1 MKFFIK
7 VMLLCLTSVA
17 IAQTQVSGTVSDS
30 NGQPVPGASVV
41 LDTNTGTVTDFD
53 GKFSLSTS
61 QAPPFTLTISNVG
74 LETKTVTVSSAA
86 QSLSITLGESSTQL
100 DEIVISASRIAQR
113 LFESPVTVEKFSTTQ
128 IQATPSADYFN
139 GLANLKSVN
148 VLEAGLV
155 FSQISLR
162 GFTDIYNEGLVTLV
176 DGMNN
181 QAPVFGFGVGNLIG
195 VHDIDVQS
203 VEVLPGAA
211 SALYGAD
218 AYKGI
223 VFINSKNPFD
233 HEGLDVTYRRG
244 QTEQDAAGTNMFEDF
259 AIRMGGKLSD
269 KVAVKATFSHKWGSD
284 WLAADYRHTENRNII
299 EGYSTD
305 NPDYNAVN
313 VEGEQ
318 AFTSGVIAKAIADTA
333 GMPTLVDL
341 FALSPNYFKTVY
353 STGYKLVDLMGNDT
367 YNTKGNF
374 AIHYRPDSKTELSVQ
389 SLIGTGKAPLYTGAT
404 VYNLDD
410 VVVQQ
415 HKLELKRGGLK
426 AKFFYTHEDAGNT
439 SITGYDAVNLANNAS
454 GARLVQAGLLPATS
468 TLAQAN
474 GLQNAWGGAYIQAL
488 LGGIAAANGIP
499 TASAL
504 PWVLGEIQTHI
515 QGTALSGG
523 DPSGLTLSDRF
534 GDTTPY
540 HMNARGFANV
550 TLPQPGTAAFNQAL
564 ASSRSNSIEIGT
576 GSIVQDLS
584 KIFNYEVDYDFGEK
598 LSIGNLIVGATY
610 RNYEL
615 ATGGTLYTDYDAPIE
630 YSEYGA
636 YAQLKRNLMDE
647 KLTLTAS
654 ARYDKQS
661 VLESGNFT
669 PRLGLLYNISD
680 NQNLRIT
687 AQTGFRNPTNQDKFI
702 GLNQRSFFILGNEKG
717 SIDRFN
723 SGTVGLVNGNPGSFT
738 GNYVMNNSVNQV
750 KNADGSWSS
759 ADLNFAKAET
769 VSTVE
774 VGYRFNSPGFTF
786 DISGYFN
793 AYKDKI
799 AGVYVYTPYLDG
811 DHSTVQDA
819 MDNKEYFEFQIDSNI
834 DNDFSAYGVSFEA
847 IKTLT
852 PSLTANLVYEF
863 NDLDYTPD
871 PIVEVNMSWN
881 TPEHRIKAGLNYQLA
896 DEISLSANGR
906 YNSEYFYESSF
917 FNTDV
922 PENIVLD
929 AKLSVAMDKLNSI
942 LEIGGNNIGGDN
954 YIAIPGSGLV
964 GTTYYAAL
972 KVSL

>member
-1 MKFFIK
+1 MKFLLQ
-7 VMLLCLTSVA
+7 VMLLCFSTAVV
-17 IAQTQVSGTVSDS
+17 AQTQISGTVADN

-41 LDTNTGTVTDFD
+41 LDSNTGTVTDFD
-53 GKFSLSTS
+53 GNFTLNTS
-61 QAPPFTLTISNVG
+61 QTPPFTITVSSVG
-74 LETKTVTVSSAA
+74 LETKSVTVSSAA
-86 QSLSITLGESSTQL
+86 QALSITLGDSATQL
-100 DEIVISASRIAQR
+100 DEIVVSASRIAQR
-113 LFESPVTVEKFSTTQ
+113 LFESPVTVEKFSLRE

-195 VHDIDVQS
+195 LHDIDVQS
-203 VEVLPGAA
+203 VEILPGAA

-233 HEGLDVTYRRG
+233 HEGVDISYRRG
-244 QTEQDAAGTNMFEDF
+244 QTEQDAAGINMFEDF
-259 AIRMGGKLSD
+259 AIRMGGKIND
-269 KVAVKATFSHKWGSD
+269 KLAIKATVSHKWGTE
-284 WLAADYRHTENRNII
+284 WAAEDYRHTSNRNII
-299 EGYSTD
+299 EGYSTN

-318 AFTSGVIAKAIADTA
+318 PFTSPIIFGAIASQA
-333 GMPTLVDL
+333 PA
-341 FALSPNYFKTVY
+341 ALAPGLLQLSAIAPNYFDTVY

-374 AIHYRPDSKTELSVQ
+374 AINYRPNSKTEISVQ

-404 VYNLDD
+404 VYNLDK
-410 VVVQQ
+410 VLVQQ
-415 HKLELKRGGLK
+415 HKLELKSGGLK

-439 SITGYDAVNLANNAS
+439 SITGYDAVNLANAQP
-454 GARLVQAGLLPATS
+454 GGLQAG
-468 TLAQAN
+468 
-474 GLQNAWGGAYIQAL
+474 WGGAYINTY
-488 LGGIAAANGIP
+488 LGGIAMSQGIP
-499 TASAL
+499 LNMAL
-504 PWVLGEIQTHI
+504 LGVLGGIQTHI
-515 QGTALSGG
+515 QTAYGQVLAGARPAS
-523 DPSGLTLSDRF
+523 DLATLSINDLY
-534 GDTTPY
+534 GDTTPF
-540 HMNARGFANV
+540 HVAARAAANANM
-550 TLPQPGTAAFNQAL
+550 LMPGTEAFNQAL
-564 ASSRSNSIEIGT
+564 ASSRSNAIEIGR

-598 LSIGNLIVGATY
+598 LEFGNLIVGASY

-630 YSEYGA
+630 YNEYGA
-636 YAQLKRNLMDE
+636 YAQLKKTMMDD
-647 KLTLTAS
+647 KLTVTAS

-669 PRLGLLYNISD
+669 PRLGFLFNLSE
-680 NQNLRIT
+680 NQNIRLT

-702 GLNQRSFFILGNEKG
+702 GLNQRSFFILGNERG

-723 SGTVGLVNGNPGSFT
+723 TGLVQLANGSIGSFT

-750 KNADGSWSS
+750 DNSV
-759 ADLNFAKAET
+759 ADLNFAKPET

-774 VGYRFNSPGFTF
+774 LGYRYNSSGFTF
-786 DISGYFN
+786 DISGYYN

-799 AGVYVYTPYLDG
+799 AGVYVYTPL
-811 DHSTVQDA
+811 VDA
-819 MDNKEYFEFQIDSNI
+819 TYTTAAAAMAGGNFFEFQVDSNI
-834 DNDFSAYGVSFEA
+834 DNDFSAYGLSFEA

-852 PSLTANLVYEF
+852 PSLTANLIYEY

-871 PIVEVNMSWN
+871 PVVEVNMSWN
-881 TPEHRIKAGLNYQLA
+881 TPEHRVKAGLNYQVG
-896 DEISLSANGR
+896 DIINVSANGR
-906 YNSEYFYESSF
+906 YNSEYYYESSF

-922 PENIVLD
+922 PENVVLD
-929 AKLSVAMDKLNSI
+929 AKLSIALKNVNSI
-942 LEIGGNNIGGDN
+942 LEIGGNNIGGEN

-972 KVSL
+972 KMSL

>member
-7 VMLLCLTSVA
+7 VMLLCLSTVA

-30 NGQPVPGASVV
+30 NGQPVPGANVV
-41 LDTNTGTVTDFD
+41 LDNTTGTVTDFD

-61 QAPPFTLTISNVG
+61 QTPPFTLTISSVG
-74 LETKTVTVSSAA
+74 LETKSVSVTSAA
-86 QSLSITLGESSTQL
+86 QSLSITLSESSTQL

-113 LFESPVTVEKFSTTQ
+113 LFESPVTVEKFSVSD

-195 VHDIDVQS
+195 LHDIDVQS

-233 HEGLDVTYRRG
+233 HEGIDVSYRRG
-244 QTEQDAAGTNMFEDF
+244 QTDQDAAGINMFEDF

-299 EGYSTD
+299 EGYNPN

-318 AFTSGVIAKAIADTA
+318 ALTSPQWFAAIAGSPLT
-333 GMPTLVDL
+333 PP
-341 FALSPNYFKTVY
+341 ALAPGLLQLSALAPNYFDTTRT
-353 STGYKLVDLMGNDT
+353 TGYKLVDLMGNDT

-374 AIHYRPDSKTELSVQ
+374 AIHYRPDSNTELSVQ

-404 VYNLDD
+404 VYNMDN
-410 VVVQQ
+410 VFVQQ
-415 HKLELKRGGLK
+415 HKLELKRGGFK

-439 SITGYDAVNLANNAS
+439 SITGYDAVNLANAQP
-454 GARLVQAGLLPATS
+454 GGLL
-468 TLAQAN
+468 N
-474 GLQNAWGGAYIQAL
+474 GWGGIYLQTYLGGIALSQGIPPAQAL
-488 LGGIAAANGIP
+488 LGVM
-499 TASAL
+499 S
-504 PWVLGEIQTHI
+504 QI
-515 QGTALSGG
+515 QGHITGTYGQVLAGARPASDLAALSIN
-523 DPSGLTLSDRF
+523 DLF
-534 GDTTPY
+534 GDTTPF
-540 HMNARGFANV
+540 HMAARAAANANMLV
-550 TLPQPGTAAFNQAL
+550 PGTDAFNQAL
-564 ASSRSNSIEIGT
+564 ASSRSNAIEIGK

-584 KIFNYEVDYDFGEK
+584 KIFNYEVDYDFGDK
-598 LSIGNLIVGATY
+598 LGIGNLIVGATY

-615 ATGGTLYTDYDAPIE
+615 STGGTLYTDYDAPIE
-630 YSEYGA
+630 YAEYGA
-636 YAQLKRNLMDE
+636 YAQLKRNLMDD
-647 KLTLTAS
+647 KLTLIAS
-654 ARYDKQS
+654 ARYDKQT
-661 VLESGNFT
+661 VLENGNFT
-669 PRLGLLYNISD
+669 PRLGLLFNLSE

-717 SIDRFN
+717 SIGRFN
-723 SGTVGLVNGNPGSFT
+723 RTVQLVNGQPGTFT
-738 GNYVMNNSVNQV
+738 GNYVMENSVHQ
-750 KNADGSWSS
+750 ADNS
-759 ADLNFAKAET
+759 AANLNFAKAET

-774 VGYRFNSPGFTF
+774 VGYRYNSPGFTF
-786 DISGYFN
+786 DISGYYN

-799 AGVYVYTPYLDG
+799 AGVYVYTPLLNATY
-811 DHSTVQDA
+811 STVEAA
-819 MDNKEYFEFQIDSNI
+819 MAGGNFFEFQVDSNI
-834 DNDFSAYGVSFEA
+834 DNDFNAYGVSFEA
-847 IKTLT
+847 IKSLT
-852 PSLTANLVYEF
+852 PALTANLIYEY
-863 NDLDYTPD
+863 NSLDYTAD
-871 PIVEVNMSWN
+871 PVVEVNMSWN
-881 TPEHRIKAGLNYQLA
+881 TPEHRLKAGLNYQLA
-896 DEISLSANGR
+896 DEITVSANGR
-906 YNSEYFYESSF
+906 YNSEYYYESSF

-922 PENIVLD
+922 PENIVFD
-929 AKLSVAMDKLNSI
+929 AKLSVEMDKLNSI
-942 LEIGGNNIGGDN
+942 LELGGNNIGGDN

>member
-1 MKFFIK
+1 MKFFLQ
-7 VMLLCLTSVA
+7 VMLLCLSTAAV
-17 IAQTQVSGTVSDS
+17 AQTQVSGTVTDN

-41 LDTNTGTVTDFD
+41 LDSNTGTVTDFD
-53 GKFSLSTS
+53 GNFTLNTS
-61 QAPPFTLTISNVG
+61 QTPPFTITVSSVG
-74 LETKTVTVSSAA
+74 LETKSVTVSSAA
-86 QSLSITLGESSTQL
+86 QALSITLGASSTEL
-100 DEIVISASRIAQR
+100 DEIVVSASRIAQR
-113 LFESPVTVEKFSTTQ
+113 LFESPVTVEKFSTRD

-195 VHDIDVQS
+195 LHDIDVQS
-203 VEVLPGAA
+203 VEILPGAA

-233 HEGLDVTYRRG
+233 HEGVDISYRRG
-244 QTEQDAAGTNMFEDF
+244 QTEQDAAGINMFEDF
-259 AIRMGGKLSD
+259 AIRMGGKIND
-269 KVAVKATFSHKWGSD
+269 KLAIKATVSHKWGTE
-284 WLAADYRHTENRNII
+284 WAAEDYRHTENRNII
-299 EGYSTD
+299 EGYSTN

-318 AFTSGVIAKAIADTA
+318 AFTSARIFRLLADQAPASLASGLLQLSDIA
-333 GMPTLVDL
+333 
-341 FALSPNYFKTVY
+341 PNYFDTIY
-353 STGYKLVDLMGNDT
+353 TTGYNLVDLMGNDT

-374 AIHYRPDSKTELSVQ
+374 AINYRPNSKTEISVQ

-404 VYNLDD
+404 VYNLDK
-410 VVVQQ
+410 VLVQQ
-415 HKLELKRGGLK
+415 HKLELKSGGLK

-439 SITGYDAVNLANNAS
+439 SITGYDAVNVANAQP
-454 GARLVQAGLLPATS
+454 GGLE
-468 TLAQAN
+468 
-474 GLQNAWGGAYIQAL
+474 GGWGNAYINTY
-488 LGGIAAANGIP
+488 LGGIAMSQGIP
-499 TASAL
+499 LNMAL
-504 PWVLGEIQTHI
+504 LGVLGGIQTHI
-515 QGTALSGG
+515 QTTYGQVLAGVIPASDLAALSIN
-523 DPSGLTLSDRF
+523 DLF
-534 GDTTPY
+534 GDTTPL
-540 HMNARGFANV
+540 HVAARAAANANM
-550 TLPQPGTAAFNQAL
+550 LMPGTEAFNQAL
-564 ASSRSNSIEIGT
+564 ASSRSNSLQIGT

-598 LSIGNLIVGATY
+598 LEFGNLIVGGSY

-630 YSEYGA
+630 YNEYGA
-636 YAQLKRNLMDE
+636 YAQLKKTMMDD
-647 KLTLTAS
+647 KLTVTAS

-669 PRLGLLYNISD
+669 PRLGFLFNLSE
-680 NQNLRIT
+680 NQNIRLT

-702 GLNQRSFFILGNEKG
+702 GLNQRSFFILGNERG

-723 SGTVGLVNGNPGSFT
+723 TGLVELDNGLIGSFT
-738 GNYVMNNSVNQV
+738 GNYVMNNSVNQLDNSV
-750 KNADGSWSS
+750 
-759 ADLNFAKAET
+759 ADLNFAKPET

-774 VGYRFNSPGFTF
+774 LGYRYNSSGFTF
-786 DISGYFN
+786 DISGYYN

-799 AGVYVYTPYLDG
+799 AGVYVYTPL
-811 DHSTVQDA
+811 VDA
-819 MDNKEYFEFQIDSNI
+819 TYTTAAAAMAGGNFFEFQVDSNI
-834 DNDFSAYGVSFEA
+834 DNDFSAYGLSFEA

-852 PSLTANLVYEF
+852 PSLTANLIYEY

-871 PIVEVNMSWN
+871 PVVEVNMSWN
-881 TPEHRIKAGLNYQLA
+881 TPEHRVKAGLNYQV
-896 DEISLSANGR
+896 DDIINVSANGR
-906 YNSEYFYESSF
+906 YNSEYYYESSF

-922 PENIVLD
+922 PENVVLD
-929 AKLSVAMDKLNSI
+929 AKLSIALKNVNSI
-942 LEIGGNNIGGDN
+942 LEIGGNNIGGEN

-972 KVSL
+972 KMSL

>member
-30 NGQPVPGASVV
+30 NGQPIPGASVV

-61 QAPPFTLTISNVG
+61 QAPPFTLTVSNVG
-74 LETKTVTVSSAA
+74 LETKTVTVSSAV
-86 QSLSITLGESSTQL
+86 QSLSITLGESATQL

-181 QAPVFGFGVGNLIG
+181 QAPVFGFGVGNIIG

-203 VEVLPGAA
+203 VEILPGAA

-233 HEGLDVTYRRG
+233 HEGLDITYRRG
-244 QTEQDAAGTNMFEDF
+244 QTEQNAAGTNMFEDF

-284 WLAADYRHTENRNII
+284 WLAADYRHTENRNIV
-299 EGYSTD
+299 EGYDVNS
-305 NPDYNAVN
+305 PDYNAVN

-318 AFTSGVIAKAIADTA
+318 ALTSPQWFGAIASNPAT
-333 GMPTLVDL
+333 PP
-341 FALSPNYFKTVY
+341 ALAPGLLQLSALAPNYFDTTRT
-353 STGYKLVDLMGNDT
+353 TGYKLVDLMGNDT

-404 VYNLDD
+404 VYNLDE

-426 AKFFYTHEDAGNT
+426 AKFFFTHENAGNT
-439 SITGYDAVNLANNAS
+439 SVTQLDAVNVANAQP
-454 GARLVQAGLLPATS
+454 GGLL
-468 TLAQAN
+468 L
-474 GLQNAWGGAYIQAL
+474 GWGGTYLQTYLGGIALSQGIPPAQAL
-488 LGGIAAANGIP
+488 LGVMG
-499 TASAL
+499 
-504 PWVLGEIQTHI
+504 QI
-515 QGTALSGG
+515 QGHITGVYGQVLAGARPASDLA
-523 DPSGLTLSDRF
+523 TLSISDLY
-534 GDTTPY
+534 GDTTPF
-540 HMNARGFANV
+540 HMAARAAANANMLV
-550 TLPQPGTAAFNQAL
+550 PGTTAFNQAL
-564 ASSRSNSIEIGT
+564 AASRSNPLEIGR
-576 GSIVQDLS
+576 GSLVQDVS
-584 KIFNYEVDYDFGEK
+584 KILNYEVDYDFGDK
-598 LSIGNLIVGATY
+598 FDFGNLIVGASL

-630 YSEYGA
+630 YAEYGA
-636 YAQLKRNLMDE
+636 YAQLKSDLFDDKVSM
-647 KLTLTAS
+647 TAS
-654 ARYDKQS
+654 VRYDKQS
-661 VLESGNFT
+661 VLDDGNFT
-669 PRLGLLYNISD
+669 PRLGFLVNLSE

-702 GLNQRSFFILGNEKG
+702 GLNNGAFFILGNERG
-717 SIDRFN
+717 SVDRFN
-723 SGTVGLVNGNPGSFT
+723 RTVSMRNGNPGTFT
-738 GNYVMNNSVNQV
+738 GNYVMQNSVNQLD
-750 KNADGSWSS
+750 NSA

-774 VGYRFNSPGFTF
+774 VGYRYNSPGFTF
-786 DISGYFN
+786 DVSGYYN

-799 AGVYVYTPYLDG
+799 AGVYVYTPLI
-811 DHSTVQDA
+811 DA
-819 MDNKEYFEFQIDSNI
+819 NFTTAAAAMAGGNFFEFQVDSNI
-834 DNDFSAYGVSFEA
+834 DNDFNAYGLSFEA

-929 AKLSVAMDKLNSI
+929 AKLSVVMDKLNSI

>member
-1 MKFFIK
+1 MKFLLQ
-7 VMLLCLTSVA
+7 VMLLCFSTAVV
-17 IAQTQVSGTVSDS
+17 AQTQISGTVADN

-41 LDTNTGTVTDFD
+41 LDSNTGTVTDFD
-53 GKFSLSTS
+53 GNFTLNTS
-61 QAPPFTLTISNVG
+61 QTPPFTITVSSVG
-74 LETKTVTVSSAA
+74 LETKSVTVSSAA
-86 QSLSITLGESSTQL
+86 QALSITLGDSATQL
-100 DEIVISASRIAQR
+100 DEIVVSASRIAQR
-113 LFESPVTVEKFSTTQ
+113 LFESPVTVEKFSLRE

-195 VHDIDVQS
+195 LHDIDVQS
-203 VEVLPGAA
+203 VEILPGAA

-233 HEGLDVTYRRG
+233 HEGVDISYRRG
-244 QTEQDAAGTNMFEDF
+244 QTEQDAAGINMFEDF
-259 AIRMGGKLSD
+259 AIRMGGKIND
-269 KVAVKATFSHKWGSD
+269 KLAIKATVSHKWGTE
-284 WLAADYRHTENRNII
+284 WAAEDYRHTSNRNIV
-299 EGYSTD
+299 EGYSTN

-318 AFTSGVIAKAIADTA
+318 PFTSPIIFGAIAA
-333 GMPTLVDL
+333 QAPA
-341 FALSPNYFKTVY
+341 ALAPGLLQLSAIAPNYFDTIY

-374 AIHYRPDSKTELSVQ
+374 SINYRPNSNTEISVQ

-404 VYNLDD
+404 VYNLDK
-410 VVVQQ
+410 VLVQQ
-415 HKLELKRGGLK
+415 HKLELKSGGLK

-439 SITGYDAVNLANNAS
+439 SITGYDAVNLANAQP
-454 GARLVQAGLLPATS
+454 GGLQAG
-468 TLAQAN
+468 
-474 GLQNAWGGAYIQAL
+474 WGGAYINTY
-488 LGGIAAANGIP
+488 LGGIAMSQGIP
-499 TASAL
+499 LNMAL
-504 PWVLGEIQTHI
+504 LGVLGGIQTHI
-515 QGTALSGG
+515 QGVYGQVLAGARPASDLA
-523 DPSGLTLSDRF
+523 TLSISDLY
-534 GDTTPY
+534 GDTTPF
-540 HMNARGFANV
+540 HVAARAAANANM
-550 TLPQPGTAAFNQAL
+550 LMPGTEAFNQAL
-564 ASSRSNSIEIGT
+564 ASSRSNAIEIGR

-598 LSIGNLIVGATY
+598 LEFGNLIVGASY

-630 YSEYGA
+630 YNEYGA
-636 YAQLKRNLMDE
+636 YAQLKKSMMDD
-647 KLTLTAS
+647 KLTVTAS

-669 PRLGLLYNISD
+669 PRLGFLFNLSE
-680 NQNLRIT
+680 NQNIRLT

-702 GLNQRSFFILGNEKG
+702 GLNQRSFFILGNERG
-717 SIDRFN
+717 SIDRFDTG
-723 SGTVGLVNGNPGSFT
+723 SVRLVNGSIGSFT
-738 GNYVMNNSVNQV
+738 GNYVMNNSVNQLD
-750 KNADGSWSS
+750 NSA
-759 ADLNFAKAET
+759 ADLNFAKPET

-774 VGYRFNSPGFTF
+774 LGYRYNSSGFTF
-786 DISGYFN
+786 DISGYYN

-799 AGVYVYTPYLDG
+799 AGVYVYTPL
-811 DHSTVQDA
+811 VDA
-819 MDNKEYFEFQIDSNI
+819 TYTTPALAMAGGNFFEFQVDSNI
-834 DNDFSAYGVSFEA
+834 DNDFSAYGLSFEA

-852 PSLTANLVYEF
+852 PSLTANLVYEY

-871 PIVEVNMSWN
+871 PVVEVNMSWN
-881 TPEHRIKAGLNYQLA
+881 TPEHRVKAGLNYRL
-896 DEISLSANGR
+896 DDIINISANGR
-906 YNSEYFYESSF
+906 YNSEYYYESSF

-922 PENIVLD
+922 PENVVLD
-929 AKLSVAMDKLNSI
+929 AKLSVALKNVNSI
-942 LEIGGNNIGGDN
+942 LEIGGNNIGGEN

-972 KVSL
+972 KMSL

>member
-7 VMLLCLTSVA
+7 VMLLCLSSVA

-41 LDTNTGTVTDFD
+41 LDTTTGTVTDFD

-61 QAPPFTLTISNVG
+61 QTPPFTLTISSVG
-74 LETKTVTVSSAA
+74 LESKSVTVSSSV
-86 QSLSITLGESSTQL
+86 QSLNVTLGESSTEL
-100 DEIVISASRIAQR
+100 DEIVVSASRIAQR
-113 LFESPVTVEKFSTTQ
+113 LFESPVTVEKFSISD
-128 IQATPSADYFN
+128 IQSTPSADYFN

-233 HEGLDVTYRRG
+233 HEGLDISYRRG
-244 QTEQDAAGTNMFEDF
+244 QTEQDAAGINMFEDF

-269 KVAVKATFSHKWGSD
+269 KLAVKATFSHKWGSD

-318 AFTSGVIAKAIADTA
+318 PFTSPVIFGAIAGLA
-333 GMPTLVDL
+333 GMPELMQL
-341 FALSPNYFKTVY
+341 SALSPNYFKTVY

-404 VYNLDD
+404 VYNLDE

-439 SITGYDAVNLANNAS
+439 SITGYDAVNLAN
-454 GARLVQAGLLPATS
+454 
-468 TLAQAN
+468 AQPG
-474 GLQNAWGGAYIQAL
+474 GLQSGWGGAYIQTL

-504 PWVLGEIQTHI
+504 PWMLNEISTHI
-515 QGTALSGG
+515 QGTALTGG

-534 GDTTPY
+534 GDTTPF
-540 HMNARGFANV
+540 HVNARAAANANM
-550 TLPQPGTAAFNQAL
+550 LMPGTEAFNQAL
-564 ASSRSNSIEIGT
+564 ASSRSNAIEIGR

-615 ATGGTLYTDYDAPIE
+615 STGGTLYTDYDAPIE

-669 PRLGLLYNISD
+669 PRIGLLYNISD

-723 SGTVGLVNGNPGSFT
+723 TGTVGLVNGNTGSFT
-738 GNYVMNNSVNQV
+738 GNYVMNNSVNQ
-750 KNADGSWSS
+750 ADFSA
-759 ADLNFAKAET
+759 ADLNFAKPET

-774 VGYRFNSPGFTF
+774 VGYRYNSSGFTF
-786 DISGYFN
+786 DISGYYN

-799 AGVYVYTPYLDG
+799 AGVYVYTPILD
-811 DHSTVQDA
+811 DTYTTVAAA
-819 MDNKEYFEFQIDSNI
+819 MTGGNFFEFQVDSNI

-852 PSLTANLVYEF
+852 PSLTANLVYEY

-871 PIVEVNMSWN
+871 AIVEVNMSWN
-881 TPEHRIKAGLNYQLA
+881 TPEHRIKAGLNYQPA
-896 DEISLSANGR
+896 DDINLNVNAR
-906 YNSEYFYESSF
+906 YNSEYYYESSF

-922 PENIVLD
+922 PQNTVLD
-929 AKLSVAMDKLNSI
+929 AKLSVNMDKLNSI

>member
-1 MKFFIK
+1 MKFLLQ
-7 VMLLCLTSVA
+7 VMLLCFSTAVV
-17 IAQTQVSGTVSDS
+17 AQTQISGTVADN

-41 LDTNTGTVTDFD
+41 LDSNTGTVTDFD
-53 GKFSLSTS
+53 GNFTLNTS
-61 QAPPFTLTISNVG
+61 QTPPFTITVSSVG
-74 LETKTVTVSSAA
+74 LETKSVTVSSAA
-86 QSLSITLGESSTQL
+86 QALSITLGDSATQL
-100 DEIVISASRIAQR
+100 DEIVVSASRIAQR
-113 LFESPVTVEKFSTTQ
+113 LFESPVTVEKFSLRE

-162 GFTDIYNEGLVTLV
+162 GFTDIYNEGLVTLI

-195 VHDIDVQS
+195 LHDIDVQS
-203 VEVLPGAA
+203 VEILPGAA

-233 HEGLDVTYRRG
+233 HEGVDISYRRG
-244 QTEQDAAGTNMFEDF
+244 QTEQDAAGINMFEDF
-259 AIRMGGKLSD
+259 AIRMGGKIND
-269 KVAVKATFSHKWGSD
+269 KLAIKATVSHKWGTE
-284 WLAADYRHTENRNII
+284 WAAEDYRHTSNRNII
-299 EGYSTD
+299 EGYSTN

-318 AFTSGVIAKAIADTA
+318 PFTSPIIFGAIASQA
-333 GMPTLVDL
+333 PA
-341 FALSPNYFKTVY
+341 ALAPGLLQLSAIAPNYFDTVY

-374 AIHYRPDSKTELSVQ
+374 AINYRPNSKTEISVQ

-404 VYNLDD
+404 VYNLDK
-410 VVVQQ
+410 VLVQQ
-415 HKLELKRGGLK
+415 HKLELKSGGLK

-439 SITGYDAVNLANNAS
+439 SITGYDAVNLANAQP
-454 GARLVQAGLLPATS
+454 GGLQAG
-468 TLAQAN
+468 
-474 GLQNAWGGAYIQAL
+474 WGGAYINTY
-488 LGGIAAANGIP
+488 LGGIAMSQGIP
-499 TASAL
+499 LNMAL
-504 PWVLGEIQTHI
+504 LGVLGGIQTHI
-515 QGTALSGG
+515 QTAYGQVLAGARPAS
-523 DPSGLTLSDRF
+523 DLATLSINDLY
-534 GDTTPY
+534 GDTTPF
-540 HMNARGFANV
+540 HVAARAAANANM
-550 TLPQPGTAAFNQAL
+550 LMPGTEAFNQAL
-564 ASSRSNSIEIGT
+564 ASSRSNAIEIGR

-598 LSIGNLIVGATY
+598 LEFGNLIVGASY

-630 YSEYGA
+630 YNEYGA
-636 YAQLKRNLMDE
+636 YAQLKKTMMDD
-647 KLTLTAS
+647 KLTVTAS

-669 PRLGLLYNISD
+669 PRLGFLFNLSE
-680 NQNLRIT
+680 NQNIRLT

-702 GLNQRSFFILGNEKG
+702 GLNQRSFFILGNERG
-717 SIDRFN
+717 SIDRFD
-723 SGTVGLVNGNPGSFT
+723 TGLVQLANGSIGSFT
-738 GNYVMNNSVNQV
+738 GNYVMNNSVNQLD
-750 KNADGSWSS
+750 NSA
-759 ADLNFAKAET
+759 ADLNFAKPET

-774 VGYRFNSPGFTF
+774 LGYRYNSSGFTF
-786 DISGYFN
+786 DISGYYN

-799 AGVYVYTPYLDG
+799 AGVYVYTPLVDATYT
-811 DHSTVQDA
+811 TVAAA
-819 MDNKEYFEFQIDSNI
+819 MAGGNFFEFQVDSNI
-834 DNDFSAYGVSFEA
+834 DNDFSAYGLSFEA

-852 PSLTANLVYEF
+852 PSLTANLIYEY

-871 PIVEVNMSWN
+871 PVVEVNMSWN
-881 TPEHRIKAGLNYQLA
+881 TPEHRVKAGLNYQV
-896 DEISLSANGR
+896 DDIINVSANGR
-906 YNSEYFYESSF
+906 YNSEYYYESSF
-917 FNTDV
+917 FNTYV
-922 PENIVLD
+922 PENVVLD
-929 AKLSVAMDKLNSI
+929 AKLSIALKNVNSI
-942 LEIGGNNIGGDN
+942 LEIGGNNIGGEN

-972 KVSL
+972 KMSL

>member
-284 WLAADYRHTENRNII
+284 WLAADYRHTENRNIV
-299 EGYSTD
+299 EGYDVNS
-305 NPDYNAVN
+305 PDYNAVN

-318 AFTSGVIAKAIADTA
+318 ALTSPQWFGAIASNPAT
-333 GMPTLVDL
+333 PP
-341 FALSPNYFKTVY
+341 ALAPGLLQLSALAPNYFDTTRT
-353 STGYKLVDLMGNDT
+353 TGYKLVDLMGNDT

-404 VYNLDD
+404 VYNLDE

-426 AKFFYTHEDAGNT
+426 AKFFFTHENAGNT
-439 SITGYDAVNLANNAS
+439 SVTQLDAVNVANAQP
-454 GARLVQAGLLPATS
+454 GGLL
-468 TLAQAN
+468 L
-474 GLQNAWGGAYIQAL
+474 GWGGTYLQTYLGGIALSQGIPPAQAL
-488 LGGIAAANGIP
+488 LGVMG
-499 TASAL
+499 
-504 PWVLGEIQTHI
+504 QI
-515 QGTALSGG
+515 QGHITGVYGQVLAGARPASDLA
-523 DPSGLTLSDRF
+523 TLSISDLY
-534 GDTTPY
+534 GDTTPF
-540 HMNARGFANV
+540 HMAARAAANANMLV
-550 TLPQPGTAAFNQAL
+550 PGTTAFNQAL
-564 ASSRSNSIEIGT
+564 AASRSNPLEIGR
-576 GSIVQDLS
+576 GSLVQDVS
-584 KIFNYEVDYDFGEK
+584 KILNYEVDYDFGDK
-598 LSIGNLIVGATY
+598 FDFGNLIVGASL

-630 YSEYGA
+630 YAEYGA
-636 YAQLKRNLMDE
+636 YAQLKSDLFDDKVSM
-647 KLTLTAS
+647 TAS
-654 ARYDKQS
+654 VRYDKQS
-661 VLESGNFT
+661 VLDDGNFT
-669 PRLGLLYNISD
+669 PRLGFLVNLSE
-680 NQNLRIT
+680 NQNFRIT

-702 GLNQRSFFILGNEKG
+702 GLNNGAFFILGNERG
-717 SIDRFN
+717 SVDRFN
-723 SGTVGLVNGNPGSFT
+723 RTVSMRNGNPGTFT
-738 GNYVMNNSVNQV
+738 GNYVMQNSVNQLD
-750 KNADGSWSS
+750 NSA

-774 VGYRFNSPGFTF
+774 VGYRYNSPGFTF
-786 DISGYFN
+786 DVSGYYN

-799 AGVYVYTPYLDG
+799 AGVYVYTPLI
-811 DHSTVQDA
+811 DA
-819 MDNKEYFEFQIDSNI
+819 NFTTAAAAMAGGNFFEFQVDSNI
-834 DNDFSAYGVSFEA
+834 DNDFNAYGLSFEA

-929 AKLSVAMDKLNSI
+929 AKLSVVMDKLNSI

>member
-30 NGQPVPGASVV
+30 NGQPIPGASVV
-41 LDTNTGTVTDFD
+41 LDNNTGTVTDFD

-61 QAPPFTLTISNVG
+61 QAPPFTLTVSNVG
-74 LETKTVTVSSAA
+74 LETKTVTVSSAV
-86 QSLSITLGESSTQL
+86 QSLSITLGESATQL

-181 QAPVFGFGVGNLIG
+181 QAPVFGFGVGNIIG

-203 VEVLPGAA
+203 VEILPGAA

-233 HEGLDVTYRRG
+233 HGGLDITYRRG
-244 QTEQDAAGTNMFEDF
+244 QTEQNAAGTNMFEDF

-284 WLAADYRHTENRNII
+284 WLAADYRHTENRNIV
-299 EGYSTD
+299 EGYDVNS
-305 NPDYNAVN
+305 PDYNAVN

-318 AFTSGVIAKAIADTA
+318 ALTSPQWFGAIASNPAT
-333 GMPTLVDL
+333 PP
-341 FALSPNYFKTVY
+341 ALAPGLLQLSALAPNYFDTTRT
-353 STGYKLVDLMGNDT
+353 TGYKLVDLMGNDT

-404 VYNLDD
+404 VYNLDE

-426 AKFFYTHEDAGNT
+426 AKFFFTHENAGNT
-439 SITGYDAVNLANNAS
+439 SVTQLDAVNVANAQP
-454 GARLVQAGLLPATS
+454 GGLL
-468 TLAQAN
+468 L
-474 GLQNAWGGAYIQAL
+474 GWGGTYLQTYLGGIALSQGIPPAQAL
-488 LGGIAAANGIP
+488 LGVMG
-499 TASAL
+499 
-504 PWVLGEIQTHI
+504 QI
-515 QGTALSGG
+515 QGHITGVYGQVLAGARPASDLA
-523 DPSGLTLSDRF
+523 TLSISDLY
-534 GDTTPY
+534 GDTTPF
-540 HMNARGFANV
+540 HMAARAAANANMLV
-550 TLPQPGTAAFNQAL
+550 PGTTAFNQAL
-564 ASSRSNSIEIGT
+564 AASRSNPLEIGR
-576 GSIVQDLS
+576 GSLVQDVS
-584 KIFNYEVDYDFGEK
+584 KILNYEVDYDFGDK
-598 LSIGNLIVGATY
+598 FDFGNLIVGASL

-630 YSEYGA
+630 YAEYGA
-636 YAQLKRNLMDE
+636 YAQLKSDLFDDKVSM
-647 KLTLTAS
+647 TAS
-654 ARYDKQS
+654 VRYDKQS
-661 VLESGNFT
+661 VLDDGNFT
-669 PRLGLLYNISD
+669 PRLGFLVNLSE
-680 NQNLRIT
+680 NQNFRIT

-702 GLNQRSFFILGNEKG
+702 GLNNGAFFILGNERG
-717 SIDRFN
+717 SVDRFN
-723 SGTVGLVNGNPGSFT
+723 RTVSMRNGNPGTFT
-738 GNYVMNNSVNQV
+738 GNYVMQNSVNQLD
-750 KNADGSWSS
+750 NSA

-769 VSTVE
+769 VSTLE
-774 VGYRFNSPGFTF
+774 VGYRYNSPGFTF
-786 DISGYFN
+786 DVSGYYN

-799 AGVYVYTPYLDG
+799 AGVYVYTPLI
-811 DHSTVQDA
+811 DA
-819 MDNKEYFEFQIDSNI
+819 NFTTAAAAMAGGNFFEFQVDSNI
-834 DNDFSAYGVSFEA
+834 DNDFNAYGLSFEA

-929 AKLSVAMDKLNSI
+929 AKLSVVMDKLNSI

>member
-1 MKFFIK
+1 MKFLLQ
-7 VMLLCLTSVA
+7 VMLLCFSTAVV
-17 IAQTQVSGTVSDS
+17 AQTQISGTVADD

-41 LDTNTGTVTDFD
+41 LDSNTGTVTDFD
-53 GKFSLSTS
+53 GNFTLNTS
-61 QAPPFTLTISNVG
+61 QTPPFTITVSSVG
-74 LETKTVTVSSAA
+74 FETKSVTVSSAA
-86 QSLSITLGESSTQL
+86 QALNITLGSSSTQL
-100 DEIVISASRIAQR
+100 DEIVVSASRIAQR
-113 LFESPVTVEKFSTTQ
+113 LFESPVTVEKFSTRD

-195 VHDIDVQS
+195 LHDIDVQS
-203 VEVLPGAA
+203 VEILPGAA

-233 HEGLDVTYRRG
+233 HEGFDISYRRG
-244 QTEQDAAGTNMFEDF
+244 QTEQDAAGINMFEDF
-259 AIRMGGKLSD
+259 AIRMGGKIND
-269 KVAVKATFSHKWGSD
+269 KLAIKATVSHKWGTE
-284 WLAADYRHTENRNII
+284 WAAEDYRHTDNRNII
-299 EGYSTD
+299 EGYSIN

-318 AFTSGVIAKAIADTA
+318 ALTSPQWFGAIAANPATPA
-333 GMPTLVDL
+333 
-341 FALSPNYFKTVY
+341 ALAPGLLQLSALAPNYFDTTRT
-353 STGYKLVDLMGNDT
+353 TGYKLVDLIGNDT

-374 AIHYRPDSKTELSVQ
+374 AIHYRPNSDTEISVQ

-404 VYNLDD
+404 VYNLDE
-410 VVVQQ
+410 VLVQQ
-415 HKLELKRGGLK
+415 HKVELKSGGLK

-439 SITGYDAVNLANNAS
+439 SVSQLDAVNVANAQP
-454 GARLVQAGLLPATS
+454 GGLL
-468 TLAQAN
+468 N
-474 GLQNAWGGAYIQAL
+474 GWGGTYLQTYLGGIALSRGIPPAQAL
-488 LGGIAAANGIP
+488 LGVMG
-499 TASAL
+499 
-504 PWVLGEIQTHI
+504 QI
-515 QGTALSGG
+515 QGHITGVYGEVLAGLRPASDLASLSI
-523 DPSGLTLSDRF
+523 SDLY
-534 GDTTPY
+534 GDTTPF
-540 HMNARGFANV
+540 HMAARAAANANMLV
-550 TLPQPGTAAFNQAL
+550 PGTAAFNEAL
-564 ASSRSNSIEIGT
+564 ASSRSNPLEIGR
-576 GSIVQDLS
+576 GSLVQDVS
-584 KIFNYEVDYDFGEK
+584 KIFNYEVDYDFGDK
-598 LSIGNLIVGATY
+598 FDFGNLIVGASL

-636 YAQLKRNLMDE
+636 YAQLKSDLLDE
-647 KLTLTAS
+647 KVSMTAS
-654 ARYDKQS
+654 VRYDKQS
-661 VLESGNFT
+661 VLDDGNFT
-669 PRLGLLYNISD
+669 PRLGFLVNLSE

-702 GLNQRSFFILGNEKG
+702 GLNNGAFFILGNERG
-717 SIDRFN
+717 SVNRFN
-723 SGTVGLVNGNPGSFT
+723 RTVAMRNGNPGTFT
-738 GNYVMNNSVNQV
+738 GNYVMENSLNQLD
-750 KNADGSWSS
+750 NSA

-774 VGYRFNSPGFTF
+774 LGYRFNSPGFTF
-786 DISGYFN
+786 DVSGYYN

-799 AGVYVYTPYLDG
+799 AGVYVYTPL
-811 DHSTVQDA
+811 VDA
-819 MDNKEYFEFQIDSNI
+819 TYTTPAAAMAGGNFFEFQVDSNI
-834 DNDFSAYGVSFEA
+834 DNDFSAYGLSFEA

-852 PSLTANLVYEF
+852 PSLTANLVYEY

-881 TPEHRIKAGLNYQLA
+881 TPEHRVKAGLNYELDKA
-896 DEISLSANGR
+896 VNISANGR
-906 YNSEYFYESSF
+906 YNSEYYYESSF

-922 PENIVLD
+922 PENVVFD
-929 AKLSVAMDKLNSI
+929 AKLSIAMKSLNSI
-942 LEIGGNNIGGDN
+942 IEIGGNNIGGEN

-972 KVSL
+972 KMSL

>member
-1 MKFFIK
+1 MKFLLQ
-7 VMLLCLTSVA
+7 VMLLCFSTAVV
-17 IAQTQVSGTVSDS
+17 AQTQISGTVADN

-41 LDTNTGTVTDFD
+41 LDSNTGTVTDFD
-53 GKFSLSTS
+53 GNFTLNTS
-61 QAPPFTLTISNVG
+61 QTPPFTITVSSVG
-74 LETKTVTVSSAA
+74 LETKSVTVSSAA
-86 QSLSITLGESSTQL
+86 QALSITLGDSATQL
-100 DEIVISASRIAQR
+100 DEIVVSASRIAQR
-113 LFESPVTVEKFSTTQ
+113 LFESPVTVEKFSLRE

-195 VHDIDVQS
+195 LHDIDVQS
-203 VEVLPGAA
+203 VEILPGAA

-233 HEGLDVTYRRG
+233 HEGVDISYRRG
-244 QTEQDAAGTNMFEDF
+244 QTEQDAAGINMFEDF
-259 AIRMGGKLSD
+259 AIRMGGKIND
-269 KVAVKATFSHKWGSD
+269 KLAIKATVSHKWGTE
-284 WLAADYRHTENRNII
+284 WAAEDYRHTSNRNII
-299 EGYSTD
+299 EGYSTN

-318 AFTSGVIAKAIADTA
+318 PFTSPIIFGAIASQA
-333 GMPTLVDL
+333 PA
-341 FALSPNYFKTVY
+341 ALAPGLLQLSAIAPNYFDTVY

-374 AIHYRPDSKTELSVQ
+374 AINYRPNSKTEISVQ
-389 SLIGTGKAPLYTGAT
+389 SLIGTGKTPLYTGAT
-404 VYNLDD
+404 VYNLDK
-410 VVVQQ
+410 VLVQQ
-415 HKLELKRGGLK
+415 HKLELKSGGLK

-439 SITGYDAVNLANNAS
+439 SITGYDAVNLANAQP
-454 GARLVQAGLLPATS
+454 GGLRAG
-468 TLAQAN
+468 
-474 GLQNAWGGAYIQAL
+474 WGGAYINTY
-488 LGGIAAANGIP
+488 LGGIAMSQGIP
-499 TASAL
+499 LNMAL
-504 PWVLGEIQTHI
+504 LGVLGGIQTHI
-515 QGTALSGG
+515 QTAYGQVLAGARPAS
-523 DPSGLTLSDRF
+523 DLATLSINDLY
-534 GDTTPY
+534 GDTTPF
-540 HMNARGFANV
+540 HVAARAAANANM
-550 TLPQPGTAAFNQAL
+550 LMPGTEAFNQAL
-564 ASSRSNSIEIGT
+564 ASSRSNAIEIGR

-598 LSIGNLIVGATY
+598 LEFGNLIVGASY

-630 YSEYGA
+630 YNEYGA
-636 YAQLKRNLMDE
+636 YAQLKKTMMDD
-647 KLTLTAS
+647 KLTVTAS

-669 PRLGLLYNISD
+669 PRLGFLFNLSE
-680 NQNLRIT
+680 NQNIRLT

-702 GLNQRSFFILGNEKG
+702 GLNQRSFFILGNERG

-723 SGTVGLVNGNPGSFT
+723 TGLVQLANGSIGSFT
-738 GNYVMNNSVNQV
+738 GNYVMNNSVNQLD
-750 KNADGSWSS
+750 NSA
-759 ADLNFAKAET
+759 ADLNFAKPET

-774 VGYRFNSPGFTF
+774 LGYRYNSSGFTF
-786 DISGYFN
+786 DISGYYN

-799 AGVYVYTPYLDG
+799 AGVYVYTPL
-811 DHSTVQDA
+811 VDA
-819 MDNKEYFEFQIDSNI
+819 TYTTAAAAMAGGNFFEFQVDSNI
-834 DNDFSAYGVSFEA
+834 DNDFSAYGLSFEA

-852 PSLTANLVYEF
+852 PSLTANLIYEY

-871 PIVEVNMSWN
+871 PVVEVNMSWN
-881 TPEHRIKAGLNYQLA
+881 TPEHRVKAGLNYQV
-896 DEISLSANGR
+896 DDIINVSANGR
-906 YNSEYFYESSF
+906 YNSEYYYESSF

-922 PENIVLD
+922 PENVVLD
-929 AKLSVAMDKLNSI
+929 AKLSIALKNVNSI
-942 LEIGGNNIGGDN
+942 LEIGGNNIGGEN

-972 KVSL
+972 KMSL

>member
-1 MKFFIK
+1 MKFLLQ
-7 VMLLCLTSVA
+7 VMLLCFSTAVV
-17 IAQTQVSGTVSDS
+17 AQTQISGTVTD
-30 NGQPVPGASVV
+30 NDGQPVPGASVV
-41 LDTNTGTVTDFD
+41 LDSTTGTVTDFD
-53 GKFSLSTS
+53 GKFTLNTS
-61 QAPPFTLTISNVG
+61 QTPPFTITVSSVG
-74 LETKTVTVSSAA
+74 LETKSVTVSSAA
-86 QSLSITLGESSTQL
+86 QALSITLGTSSTEL
-100 DEIVISASRIAQR
+100 DEIVVSASRIAQR
-113 LFESPVTVEKFSTTQ
+113 LFESPVTVEKFSTRD

-195 VHDIDVQS
+195 LHDIDVQS
-203 VEVLPGAA
+203 VEILPGAA

-233 HEGLDVTYRRG
+233 HEGVDISYRRG
-244 QTEQDAAGTNMFEDF
+244 QTEQDAAGINMFEDF
-259 AIRMGGKLSD
+259 AIRMGGKIND
-269 KVAVKATFSHKWGSD
+269 KLAIKATVSHKWGTE
-284 WLAADYRHTENRNII
+284 WAAEDYRHTSNRNII
-299 EGYSTD
+299 EGYSTN

-318 AFTSGVIAKAIADTA
+318 PFTSPIIFGAIASQA
-333 GMPTLVDL
+333 PA
-341 FALSPNYFKTVY
+341 ALAPGLLQLSAIAPNYFDTVY

-374 AIHYRPDSKTELSVQ
+374 AINYRPNSKTEISVQ

-404 VYNLDD
+404 VYNLDK
-410 VVVQQ
+410 VLVQQ
-415 HKLELKRGGLK
+415 HKLELKSGGLK

-439 SITGYDAVNLANNAS
+439 SITGYDAVNLANAQP
-454 GARLVQAGLLPATS
+454 GGLQAG
-468 TLAQAN
+468 
-474 GLQNAWGGAYIQAL
+474 WGGAYINTY
-488 LGGIAAANGIP
+488 LGGIAMSQGIP
-499 TASAL
+499 LNMAL
-504 PWVLGEIQTHI
+504 LGVLGGIQTHI
-515 QGTALSGG
+515 QTAYGQVLAGARPAS
-523 DPSGLTLSDRF
+523 DLATLSINDLY
-534 GDTTPY
+534 GDTTPF
-540 HMNARGFANV
+540 HVAARAAANANM
-550 TLPQPGTAAFNQAL
+550 LMPGTEAFNQAL
-564 ASSRSNSIEIGT
+564 ASSRSNAIEIGR

-598 LSIGNLIVGATY
+598 LEFGNLIVGASY

-630 YSEYGA
+630 YNEYGA
-636 YAQLKRNLMDE
+636 YAQLKKTMMDD
-647 KLTLTAS
+647 KLTVTAS

-669 PRLGLLYNISD
+669 PRLGFLFNLSE
-680 NQNLRIT
+680 NQNIRLT

-702 GLNQRSFFILGNEKG
+702 GLNQRSFFILGNERG

-723 SGTVGLVNGNPGSFT
+723 TGLVQLANGSIGSFT
-738 GNYVMNNSVNQV
+738 GNYVMNNSVNQLD
-750 KNADGSWSS
+750 NSA
-759 ADLNFAKAET
+759 ADLNFAKPET
-769 VSTVE
+769 VSTIE
-774 VGYRFNSPGFTF
+774 LGYRYNSSGFTF
-786 DISGYFN
+786 DISGYYN

-799 AGVYVYTPYLDG
+799 AGVYVYTPL
-811 DHSTVQDA
+811 VDA
-819 MDNKEYFEFQIDSNI
+819 TYTTAAAAMAGGNFFEFQVDSNI
-834 DNDFSAYGVSFEA
+834 DNDFSAYGLSFEA

-852 PSLTANLVYEF
+852 PSLTANLIYEY

-871 PIVEVNMSWN
+871 PVVEVNMSWN
-881 TPEHRIKAGLNYQLA
+881 TPEHRVKAGLNYQV
-896 DEISLSANGR
+896 DDIINVSANGR
-906 YNSEYFYESSF
+906 YNSEYYYESSF

-922 PENIVLD
+922 PENVVLD
-929 AKLSVAMDKLNSI
+929 AKLSIALKNVNSI
-942 LEIGGNNIGGDN
+942 LEIGGNNIGGEN

-972 KVSL
+972 KMSL

>member
-1 MKFFIK
+1 MKFLLQ
-7 VMLLCLTSVA
+7 VMLLCFSTAVV
-17 IAQTQVSGTVSDS
+17 AQTQVSGTVVDN

-41 LDTNTGTVTDFD
+41 LDSNTGTVTDFD
-53 GKFSLSTS
+53 GNFTLNTS
-61 QAPPFTLTISNVG
+61 QTPPFTITVSSVG
-74 LETKTVTVSSAA
+74 LETKSLTVSSSA
-86 QSLSITLGESSTQL
+86 QALSITLGASSTEL
-100 DEIVISASRIAQR
+100 DEIVVSASRIAQR
-113 LFESPVTVEKFSTTQ
+113 LFESPVTVEKFSTRD

-195 VHDIDVQS
+195 LHDIDVQS
-203 VEVLPGAA
+203 VEILPGAA

-233 HEGLDVTYRRG
+233 HEGVDISYRRG
-244 QTEQDAAGTNMFEDF
+244 QTEQDAAGINMFEDF
-259 AIRMGGKLSD
+259 AIRMGGKIND
-269 KVAVKATFSHKWGSD
+269 KLAIKATVSHKWGTE
-284 WLAADYRHTENRNII
+284 WAAEDYRHTENRNII
-299 EGYSTD
+299 EGYSTN

-318 AFTSGVIAKAIADTA
+318 AFTSARIFRLLADQAPASLASGLLQLSDIA
-333 GMPTLVDL
+333 
-341 FALSPNYFKTVY
+341 PNYFDTIY
-353 STGYKLVDLMGNDT
+353 TTGYNLVDLMGNDT

-374 AIHYRPDSKTELSVQ
+374 AINYRPNSKTEISVQ

-404 VYNLDD
+404 VYNLDK
-410 VVVQQ
+410 VLVQQ
-415 HKLELKRGGLK
+415 HKLELKSGGLK

-439 SITGYDAVNLANNAS
+439 SITGYDAVNVANAQP
-454 GARLVQAGLLPATS
+454 GGLE
-468 TLAQAN
+468 
-474 GLQNAWGGAYIQAL
+474 GGWGNAYINTY
-488 LGGIAAANGIP
+488 LGGIAMSQGIP
-499 TASAL
+499 LNMAL
-504 PWVLGEIQTHI
+504 LGVLGGIQTHI
-515 QGTALSGG
+515 QTTYGQVLAGVIPASDLAALSIN
-523 DPSGLTLSDRF
+523 DLF
-534 GDTTPY
+534 GDTTPL
-540 HMNARGFANV
+540 HVAARAAANANM
-550 TLPQPGTAAFNQAL
+550 LMPGTEAFNQAL
-564 ASSRSNSIEIGT
+564 ASSRSNSLQIGT

-598 LSIGNLIVGATY
+598 LEFGNLIVGGSY

-630 YSEYGA
+630 YNEYGA
-636 YAQLKRNLMDE
+636 YAQLKKTMMDD
-647 KLTLTAS
+647 KLTVTAS

-669 PRLGLLYNISD
+669 PRLGFLFNLSE
-680 NQNLRIT
+680 NQNIRLT

-702 GLNQRSFFILGNEKG
+702 GLNQRSFFILGNERG

-723 SGTVGLVNGNPGSFT
+723 TGLVELDNGLIGSFT
-738 GNYVMNNSVNQV
+738 GNYVMNNSVNQLDNSV
-750 KNADGSWSS
+750 
-759 ADLNFAKAET
+759 ADLNFAKPET

-774 VGYRFNSPGFTF
+774 LGYRYNSSGFTF
-786 DISGYFN
+786 DISGYYN

-799 AGVYVYTPYLDG
+799 AGVYVYTPL
-811 DHSTVQDA
+811 VDA
-819 MDNKEYFEFQIDSNI
+819 TYTTAAAAMAGGNFFEFQVDSNI
-834 DNDFSAYGVSFEA
+834 DNDFSAYGLSFEA

-852 PSLTANLVYEF
+852 PSLTANLIYEY

-871 PIVEVNMSWN
+871 PVVEVNMSWN
-881 TPEHRIKAGLNYQLA
+881 TPEHRLKAGLNYRL
-896 DEISLSANGR
+896 DDVINISANGR
-906 YNSEYFYESSF
+906 YNSEYYYESSF

-922 PENIVLD
+922 PENVVLD
-929 AKLSVAMDKLNSI
+929 AKLSIAMDNFNSI

-972 KVSL
+972 KMSL

>member
-1 MKFFIK
+1 MKFLLQ
-7 VMLLCLTSVA
+7 VMLLCFSTAVV
-17 IAQTQVSGTVSDS
+17 AQTQVSGTVVDN

-41 LDTNTGTVTDFD
+41 LDSNTGTVTDFD
-53 GKFSLSTS
+53 GNFTLNTS
-61 QAPPFTLTISNVG
+61 QTPPFTITVSSVG
-74 LETKTVTVSSAA
+74 LETKSLTVSSSA
-86 QSLSITLGESSTQL
+86 QALSITLGASSTEL
-100 DEIVISASRIAQR
+100 DEIVVSASRIAQR
-113 LFESPVTVEKFSTTQ
+113 LFESPVTVEKFSTRD

-195 VHDIDVQS
+195 LHDIDVQS
-203 VEVLPGAA
+203 VEILPGAA

-233 HEGLDVTYRRG
+233 HEGVDISYRRG
-244 QTEQDAAGTNMFEDF
+244 QTEQDAAGINMFEDF
-259 AIRMGGKLSD
+259 AIRMGGKIND
-269 KVAVKATFSHKWGSD
+269 KLAIKATVSHKWGTE
-284 WLAADYRHTENRNII
+284 WAAEDYRHTENRNII
-299 EGYSTD
+299 EGYSTN

-318 AFTSGVIAKAIADTA
+318 AFTSARIFRLLADQAPASLASGLLQLSDIA
-333 GMPTLVDL
+333 
-341 FALSPNYFKTVY
+341 PNYFDTIY
-353 STGYKLVDLMGNDT
+353 TTGYNLVDLMGNDT

-374 AIHYRPDSKTELSVQ
+374 AINYRPNSKTEISVQ

-404 VYNLDD
+404 VYNLDK
-410 VVVQQ
+410 VLVQQ
-415 HKLELKRGGLK
+415 HKLELKSGGLK

-439 SITGYDAVNLANNAS
+439 SITGYDAVNVANAQP
-454 GARLVQAGLLPATS
+454 GGLE
-468 TLAQAN
+468 
-474 GLQNAWGGAYIQAL
+474 GGWGNAYINTY
-488 LGGIAAANGIP
+488 LGGIAMSQGIP
-499 TASAL
+499 LNMAL
-504 PWVLGEIQTHI
+504 LGVLGGIQTHI
-515 QGTALSGG
+515 QTTYGQVLAGVIPASDLAALSIN
-523 DPSGLTLSDRF
+523 DLF
-534 GDTTPY
+534 GDTTPL
-540 HMNARGFANV
+540 HVAARAAANANM
-550 TLPQPGTAAFNQAL
+550 LMPGTEAFNQAL
-564 ASSRSNSIEIGT
+564 ASSRSNSLQIGT

-598 LSIGNLIVGATY
+598 LEFGNLIVGGSY

-630 YSEYGA
+630 YNEYGA
-636 YAQLKRNLMDE
+636 YAQLKKTMMDD
-647 KLTLTAS
+647 KLTVTAS

-669 PRLGLLYNISD
+669 PRLGFLFNLSE
-680 NQNLRIT
+680 NQNIRLT

-702 GLNQRSFFILGNEKG
+702 GLNQRSFFILGNERG

-723 SGTVGLVNGNPGSFT
+723 TGLVELDNGSIGSFT
-738 GNYVMNNSVNQV
+738 GNYVMNNSVNQLDNSV
-750 KNADGSWSS
+750 
-759 ADLNFAKAET
+759 ADLNFAKPET

-774 VGYRFNSPGFTF
+774 LGYRYNSSGFTF
-786 DISGYFN
+786 DISGYYN

-799 AGVYVYTPYLDG
+799 AGVYVYTPL
-811 DHSTVQDA
+811 VDA
-819 MDNKEYFEFQIDSNI
+819 TYTTAAAAMAGGNFFEFQVDSNI
-834 DNDFSAYGVSFEA
+834 DNDFSAYGLSFEA

-852 PSLTANLVYEF
+852 PSLTANLIYEY

-871 PIVEVNMSWN
+871 PVVEVNMSWN
-881 TPEHRIKAGLNYQLA
+881 TPEHRLKAGLNYRL
-896 DEISLSANGR
+896 DDVINISANGR
-906 YNSEYFYESSF
+906 YNSEYYYESSF

-922 PENIVLD
+922 PENVVLD
-929 AKLSVAMDKLNSI
+929 AKLSIAMDNFNSI

-972 KVSL
+972 KMSL

>member
-1 MKFFIK
+1 MKFFLQ
-7 VMLLCLTSVA
+7 VMLLCLSTAAV
-17 IAQTQVSGTVSDS
+17 AQTQVSGTVTDN

-41 LDTNTGTVTDFD
+41 LDSNTGTVTDFD
-53 GKFSLSTS
+53 GNFTLNTS
-61 QAPPFTLTISNVG
+61 QTPPFTITVSSVG
-74 LETKTVTVSSAA
+74 LETKSVTVSSAA
-86 QSLSITLGESSTQL
+86 QALSITLGASSTEL
-100 DEIVISASRIAQR
+100 DEIVVSASRIAQR
-113 LFESPVTVEKFSTTQ
+113 LFESPVTVEKFSTRD

-195 VHDIDVQS
+195 LHDIDVQS
-203 VEVLPGAA
+203 VEILPGAA

-233 HEGLDVTYRRG
+233 HEGVDISYRRG
-244 QTEQDAAGTNMFEDF
+244 QTEQDAAGINMFEDF
-259 AIRMGGKLSD
+259 AIRMGGKIND
-269 KVAVKATFSHKWGSD
+269 KLAIKATVSHKWGTE
-284 WLAADYRHTENRNII
+284 WAAEDYRHTENRNII
-299 EGYSTD
+299 EGYSTN

-318 AFTSGVIAKAIADTA
+318 AFTSARIFRLLADQAPASLASGLLQLSDIA
-333 GMPTLVDL
+333 
-341 FALSPNYFKTVY
+341 PNYFDTIY
-353 STGYKLVDLMGNDT
+353 TTGYNLVDLMGNDT

-374 AIHYRPDSKTELSVQ
+374 AINYRPNSKTEISVQ

-404 VYNLDD
+404 VYNLDK
-410 VVVQQ
+410 VLVQQ
-415 HKLELKRGGLK
+415 HKLELKSGGLK

-439 SITGYDAVNLANNAS
+439 SITGYDAVNVANAQP
-454 GARLVQAGLLPATS
+454 GGLE
-468 TLAQAN
+468 
-474 GLQNAWGGAYIQAL
+474 GGWGNAYINTY
-488 LGGIAAANGIP
+488 LGGIAMSQGIP
-499 TASAL
+499 LNMAL
-504 PWVLGEIQTHI
+504 LGVLGGIQTHI
-515 QGTALSGG
+515 QTTYGQVLAGVIPASDLAALSIN
-523 DPSGLTLSDRF
+523 DLF
-534 GDTTPY
+534 GDTTPL
-540 HMNARGFANV
+540 HVAARAAANANM
-550 TLPQPGTAAFNQAL
+550 LMPGTEAFNQAL
-564 ASSRSNSIEIGT
+564 ASSRSNSLQIGT

-598 LSIGNLIVGATY
+598 LEFGNLIVGGSY

-630 YSEYGA
+630 YNEYGA
-636 YAQLKRNLMDE
+636 YAQLKKTIMDD
-647 KLTLTAS
+647 KLTVTAS

-669 PRLGLLYNISD
+669 PRLGFLFNLSE
-680 NQNLRIT
+680 NQNIRLT

-702 GLNQRSFFILGNEKG
+702 GLNQRSFFILGNERG

-723 SGTVGLVNGNPGSFT
+723 TGLVELDNGLIGSFT
-738 GNYVMNNSVNQV
+738 GNYVMNNSVNQLDNSV
-750 KNADGSWSS
+750 
-759 ADLNFAKAET
+759 ADLNFAKPET

-774 VGYRFNSPGFTF
+774 LGYRYNSSGFTF
-786 DISGYFN
+786 DISGYYN

-799 AGVYVYTPYLDG
+799 AGVYVYTPL
-811 DHSTVQDA
+811 VDA
-819 MDNKEYFEFQIDSNI
+819 TYTTAAAAMAGGNFFEFQVDSNI
-834 DNDFSAYGVSFEA
+834 DNDFSAYGLSFEA

-852 PSLTANLVYEF
+852 PSLTANLIYEY

-871 PIVEVNMSWN
+871 PVVEVNMSWN
-881 TPEHRIKAGLNYQLA
+881 TPEHRVKAGLNYQV
-896 DEISLSANGR
+896 DDIINVSANGR
-906 YNSEYFYESSF
+906 YNSEYYYESSF

-922 PENIVLD
+922 PENVVLD
-929 AKLSVAMDKLNSI
+929 AKLSIALKNVNSI
-942 LEIGGNNIGGDN
+942 LEIGGNNIGGEN

-972 KVSL
+972 KMSL

>member
-1 MKFFIK
+1 MKFLLQ
-7 VMLLCLTSVA
+7 VMLLCFSTAVV
-17 IAQTQVSGTVSDS
+17 AQTQISGTVADN

-41 LDTNTGTVTDFD
+41 LDSNTGTVTDFD
-53 GKFSLSTS
+53 GNFTLNTS
-61 QAPPFTLTISNVG
+61 QTPPFTITVSSVG
-74 LETKTVTVSSAA
+74 LETKSVTVSSAA
-86 QSLSITLGESSTQL
+86 QALSITLGDSATQL
-100 DEIVISASRIAQR
+100 DEIVVSASRIAQR
-113 LFESPVTVEKFSTTQ
+113 LFESPVTVEKFSLRE

-195 VHDIDVQS
+195 LHDIDVQS
-203 VEVLPGAA
+203 VEILPGAA

-233 HEGLDVTYRRG
+233 HEGVDISYRRG
-244 QTEQDAAGTNMFEDF
+244 QTEQDAAGINMFEDF
-259 AIRMGGKLSD
+259 AIRMGGKIND
-269 KVAVKATFSHKWGSD
+269 KLAIKATVSHKWGTE
-284 WLAADYRHTENRNII
+284 WAAEDYRHTSNRNII
-299 EGYSTD
+299 EGYSTN

-318 AFTSGVIAKAIADTA
+318 PFTSPIIFGAIASQA
-333 GMPTLVDL
+333 PA
-341 FALSPNYFKTVY
+341 ALAPGLLQLSAIAPNYFDTVY

-374 AIHYRPDSKTELSVQ
+374 AINYRPNSKTEISVQ

-404 VYNLDD
+404 VYNLDK
-410 VVVQQ
+410 VLVQQ
-415 HKLELKRGGLK
+415 HKLELKSGGLK

-439 SITGYDAVNLANNAS
+439 SITGYDAVNLANAQP
-454 GARLVQAGLLPATS
+454 GGLQAG
-468 TLAQAN
+468 
-474 GLQNAWGGAYIQAL
+474 WGGAYINTY
-488 LGGIAAANGIP
+488 LGGIAMSQGIP
-499 TASAL
+499 LNMAL
-504 PWVLGEIQTHI
+504 LGVLGGIQTHI
-515 QGTALSGG
+515 QTAYGQVLAGARPAS
-523 DPSGLTLSDRF
+523 DLATLSINDLY
-534 GDTTPY
+534 GDTTPF
-540 HMNARGFANV
+540 HVAARAAANANM
-550 TLPQPGTAAFNQAL
+550 LMPGTEAFNQAL
-564 ASSRSNSIEIGT
+564 ASSRSNAIEIGR

-598 LSIGNLIVGATY
+598 LEFGNLIVGASY

-630 YSEYGA
+630 YNEYGA
-636 YAQLKRNLMDE
+636 YAQLKKTMMDD
-647 KLTLTAS
+647 KLTVTAS

-669 PRLGLLYNISD
+669 PRLGFLFNLSE
-680 NQNLRIT
+680 NQNIRLT

-702 GLNQRSFFILGNEKG
+702 GLNQRSFFILGNERG

-723 SGTVGLVNGNPGSFT
+723 TGLVQLANGSIGSFT
-738 GNYVMNNSVNQV
+738 GNYVMNNSVNQLD
-750 KNADGSWSS
+750 NSA
-759 ADLNFAKAET
+759 ADLNFAKPET
-769 VSTVE
+769 VSTIE
-774 VGYRFNSPGFTF
+774 LGYRYNSSGFTF
-786 DISGYFN
+786 DISGYYN

-799 AGVYVYTPYLDG
+799 AGVYVYTPL
-811 DHSTVQDA
+811 VDA
-819 MDNKEYFEFQIDSNI
+819 TYTTAAAAMAGGNFFEFQVDSNI
-834 DNDFSAYGVSFEA
+834 DNDFSAYGLSFEA

-852 PSLTANLVYEF
+852 PSLTANLIYEY

-871 PIVEVNMSWN
+871 PVVEVNMSWN
-881 TPEHRIKAGLNYQLA
+881 TPEHRVKAGLNYQV
-896 DEISLSANGR
+896 DDIINVSANGR
-906 YNSEYFYESSF
+906 YNSEYYYESSF

-922 PENIVLD
+922 PENVVLD
-929 AKLSVAMDKLNSI
+929 AKLSIALKNVNSI
-942 LEIGGNNIGGDN
+942 LEIGGNNIGGEN

-972 KVSL
+972 KMSL

>member
-1 MKFFIK
+1 MKFLLQ
-7 VMLLCLTSVA
+7 VMLLCFSTAVV
-17 IAQTQVSGTVSDS
+17 AQTQISGTVADN

-41 LDTNTGTVTDFD
+41 LDSNTGTVTDFD
-53 GKFSLSTS
+53 GNFTLNTS
-61 QAPPFTLTISNVG
+61 QTPPFTITVSSVG
-74 LETKTVTVSSAA
+74 LETKSVTVSSAA
-86 QSLSITLGESSTQL
+86 QALSITLGDSTTQL
-100 DEIVISASRIAQR
+100 DEIVVSASRIAQR
-113 LFESPVTVEKFSTTQ
+113 LFESPVTVEKFSLRE

-195 VHDIDVQS
+195 LHDIDVQS
-203 VEVLPGAA
+203 VEILPGAA

-233 HEGLDVTYRRG
+233 HEGVDISYRRG
-244 QTEQDAAGTNMFEDF
+244 QTEQDAAGINMFEDF
-259 AIRMGGKLSD
+259 AIRMGGKIND
-269 KVAVKATFSHKWGSD
+269 KLAIKATVSHKWGTE
-284 WLAADYRHTENRNII
+284 WAAEDYRHTSNRNII
-299 EGYSTD
+299 EGYSTN

-318 AFTSGVIAKAIADTA
+318 PFTSPIIFGAIASQA
-333 GMPTLVDL
+333 PA
-341 FALSPNYFKTVY
+341 ALAPGLLQLSAIAPNYFDTVY

-374 AIHYRPDSKTELSVQ
+374 AINYRPNSKTEISVQ

-404 VYNLDD
+404 VYNLDK
-410 VVVQQ
+410 VLVQQ
-415 HKLELKRGGLK
+415 HKLELKSGGLK

-439 SITGYDAVNLANNAS
+439 SITGYDAVNLANAQP
-454 GARLVQAGLLPATS
+454 GGLQAG
-468 TLAQAN
+468 
-474 GLQNAWGGAYIQAL
+474 WGGAYINTY
-488 LGGIAAANGIP
+488 LGGIAMSQGIP
-499 TASAL
+499 LNMAL
-504 PWVLGEIQTHI
+504 LGVLGGIQTHI
-515 QGTALSGG
+515 QTAYGQVLAGARPAS
-523 DPSGLTLSDRF
+523 DLATLSINDLY
-534 GDTTPY
+534 GDTTPF
-540 HMNARGFANV
+540 HVAARAAANANM
-550 TLPQPGTAAFNQAL
+550 LMPGTEAFNQAL
-564 ASSRSNSIEIGT
+564 ASSRSNAIEIGR

-598 LSIGNLIVGATY
+598 LEFGNLIVGASY

-630 YSEYGA
+630 YNEYGA
-636 YAQLKRNLMDE
+636 YAQLKKTMMDD
-647 KLTLTAS
+647 KLTVTAS

-669 PRLGLLYNISD
+669 PRLGFLFNLSE
-680 NQNLRIT
+680 NQNIRLT

-702 GLNQRSFFILGNEKG
+702 GLNQRSFFILGNERG
-717 SIDRFN
+717 SIDRFD
-723 SGTVGLVNGNPGSFT
+723 TGLVQLANGSIGSFT
-738 GNYVMNNSVNQV
+738 GNYVMNNSVNQLD
-750 KNADGSWSS
+750 NSA
-759 ADLNFAKAET
+759 ADLNFAKPET

-774 VGYRFNSPGFTF
+774 LGYRYNSSGFTF
-786 DISGYFN
+786 DISGYYN

-799 AGVYVYTPYLDG
+799 AGVYVYTPL
-811 DHSTVQDA
+811 VDA
-819 MDNKEYFEFQIDSNI
+819 TYTTAAAAMAGGNFFEFQVDSNI
-834 DNDFSAYGVSFEA
+834 DNDFSAYGLSFEA

-852 PSLTANLVYEF
+852 PSLTANLIYEY

-871 PIVEVNMSWN
+871 PVVEVNMSWN
-881 TPEHRIKAGLNYQLA
+881 TPEHRVKAGLNYQV
-896 DEISLSANGR
+896 DDIINVSANGR
-906 YNSEYFYESSF
+906 YNSEYYYESSF

-922 PENIVLD
+922 PENVVLD
-929 AKLSVAMDKLNSI
+929 AKLSIALKNVNSI
-942 LEIGGNNIGGDN
+942 LEIGGNNIGGEN

-972 KVSL
+972 KMSL

>member
-1 MKFFIK
+1 MKFLLQ
-7 VMLLCLTSVA
+7 VMLLCFSTAVV
-17 IAQTQVSGTVSDS
+17 AQTQISGTVTD
-30 NGQPVPGASVV
+30 NDGQPVPGASVV
-41 LDTNTGTVTDFD
+41 LDSTTGTVTDFD
-53 GKFSLSTS
+53 GKFTLNTS
-61 QAPPFTLTISNVG
+61 QTPPFSITISSVG
-74 LETKTVTVSSAA
+74 LETKSVTVSSAA
-86 QSLSITLGESSTQL
+86 QAMSITLGASSTEL
-100 DEIVISASRIAQR
+100 DEIVVSASRIAQR
-113 LFESPVTVEKFSTTQ
+113 LFESPVTVEKFSTRD

-195 VHDIDVQS
+195 LHDIDVQS
-203 VEVLPGAA
+203 VEILPGAA

-233 HEGLDVTYRRG
+233 HEGLDISYRRG
-244 QTEQDAAGTNMFEDF
+244 QTEQDAAGINMFEDF
-259 AIRMGGKLSD
+259 AIRMGGKIND
-269 KVAVKATFSHKWGSD
+269 KLAIKATVSHKWGTE
-284 WLAADYRHTENRNII
+284 WAAEDYRHTENRNII
-299 EGYSTD
+299 EGYSTN

-318 AFTSGVIAKAIADTA
+318 PFTSPIIFGAIASLA
-333 GMPTLVDL
+333 QMPSLMNL
-341 FALSPNYFKTVY
+341 SALSPNYFKTVY

-374 AIHYRPDSKTELSVQ
+374 AINYRPSSNTEISVQ

-404 VYNLDD
+404 VYNLDK
-410 VVVQQ
+410 VLVQQ
-415 HKLELKRGGLK
+415 HKIELKSGGFK

-439 SITGYDAVNLANNAS
+439 SITGYDAVNLANAAFDPSTGAS
-454 GARLVQAGLLPATS
+454 G
-468 TLAQAN
+468 
-474 GLQNAWGGAYIQAL
+474 LQDAWGGAYIRTL
-488 LGGIAAANGIP
+488 LGGIAAANNIP
-499 TASAL
+499 VASAL
-504 PWVLGEIQTHI
+504 PWVLNEIGTHI
-515 QGTALSGG
+515 QTTAAVNPAALST
-523 DPSGLTLSDRF
+523 LTLSDLF
-534 GDTTPY
+534 GDTTPF
-540 HMNARGFANV
+540 HVFARGAANQ
-550 TLPQPGTAAFNQAL
+550 TLLQPGTEAFNQAL
-564 ASSRSNSIEIGT
+564 ASSRSNAIEIGR

-584 KIFNYEVDYDFGEK
+584 KIFNYEVDYDFGDK
-598 LSIGNLIVGATY
+598 LQFGNLIVGASY

-630 YSEYGA
+630 YNEYGA
-636 YAQLKRNLMDE
+636 YAQLKKSMMDD
-647 KLTLTAS
+647 KLTVTAS

-669 PRLGLLYNISD
+669 PRLGFLFNLSE
-680 NQNLRIT
+680 NQNIRLT

-702 GLNQRSFFILGNEKG
+702 GLNQRSFFILGNERG

-723 SGTVGLVNGNPGSFT
+723 TGLVQLANGSTGSFT
-738 GNYVMNNSVNQV
+738 GNYVMNNSVNQLD
-750 KNADGSWSS
+750 NSTAN
-759 ADLNFAKAET
+759 LNFAKPET

-774 VGYRFNSPGFTF
+774 LGYRYNSSGFTF
-786 DISGYFN
+786 DISGYYN

-799 AGVYVYTPYLDG
+799 AGVYVFTPF
-811 DHSTVQDA
+811 VDA
-819 MDNKEYFEFQIDSNI
+819 TFTTPALAMAGGNFFEFQVDSNI
-834 DNDFSAYGVSFEA
+834 DNDFSAYGLSFEA

-852 PSLTANLVYEF
+852 PSLTANLVYEY

-881 TPEHRIKAGLNYQLA
+881 TPEHRVKAGLNYRL
-896 DEISLSANGR
+896 DDIINISANGR
-906 YNSEYFYESSF
+906 YNSEYYYESSF

-922 PENIVLD
+922 PENVVLD
-929 AKLSVAMDKLNSI
+929 AKLSIALKNVNSI
-942 LEIGGNNIGGDN
+942 LEIGGNNIGGEN

-972 KVSL
+972 KMSL

>member
-1 MKFFIK
+1 MKFLLQ
-7 VMLLCLTSVA
+7 VMLLCFSTAVV
-17 IAQTQVSGTVSDS
+17 AQTQISGTVTD
-30 NGQPVPGASVV
+30 NDGQPVPGASVV
-41 LDTNTGTVTDFD
+41 LDSTTGTVTDFD
-53 GKFSLSTS
+53 GNFTLNTS
-61 QAPPFTLTISNVG
+61 QTPPFTITVSSVG
-74 LETKTVTVSSAA
+74 LETNSVTVSSAA
-86 QSLSITLGESSTQL
+86 LALSITLGASSTEL
-100 DEIVISASRIAQR
+100 DEIVVSASRIAQR
-113 LFESPVTVEKFSTTQ
+113 LFESPVTVEKFSTRD

-195 VHDIDVQS
+195 IHDIDVQS
-203 VEVLPGAA
+203 VEILPGAA

-233 HEGLDVTYRRG
+233 HEGIDITYRRG
-244 QTEQDAAGTNMFEDF
+244 QTEQDAAGINMFEDF
-259 AIRMGGKLSD
+259 AIRMGGKIND
-269 KVAVKATFSHKWGSD
+269 KLAIKATVSHKWGTE
-284 WLAADYRHTENRNII
+284 WAAEDYRHTSNRNII
-299 EGYSTD
+299 EGYSPN

-318 AFTSGVIAKAIADTA
+318 PFTSPIIFGAIAGLA
-333 GMPTLVDL
+333 QMPSLMNL
-341 FALSPNYFKTVY
+341 SALSPNYFKTVY

-374 AIHYRPDSKTELSVQ
+374 AINYRPNSNTEISVQ

-404 VYNLDD
+404 VYNLDE
-410 VVVQQ
+410 VLVQQ
-415 HKLELKRGGLK
+415 HKLELKSGGLK

-439 SITGYDAVNLANNAS
+439 SITGYDAVNLANAAYDPSTGAS
-454 GARLVQAGLLPATS
+454 G
-468 TLAQAN
+468 
-474 GLQNAWGGAYIQAL
+474 LQDAWGGAYIRTL

-499 TASAL
+499 ASSAL
-504 PWVLGEIQTHI
+504 PWVLNEIGTHI
-515 QGTALSGG
+515 QTTAVVNPAALST
-523 DPSGLTLSDRF
+523 LTLSDLF
-534 GDTTPY
+534 GDTTPF
-540 HMNARGFANV
+540 HVFARGAANQ
-550 TLPQPGTAAFNQAL
+550 TLLQPGTEAFNQAL
-564 ASSRSNSIEIGT
+564 ASSRSNAIEIGR

-584 KIFNYEVDYDFGEK
+584 KIFNYEVDYDFGDK
-598 LSIGNLIVGATY
+598 LEFGNLIVGATY

-630 YSEYGA
+630 YNEYGA
-636 YAQLKRNLMDE
+636 YAQLKKSMMDD
-647 KLTLTAS
+647 KLTVTAS

-669 PRLGLLYNISD
+669 PRLGFLFNLSE
-680 NQNLRIT
+680 NQNIRLT

-702 GLNQRSFFILGNEKG
+702 GLNQRSFFILGNERG

-723 SGTVGLVNGNPGSFT
+723 TGLVQLANGSIGSFT
-738 GNYVMNNSVNQV
+738 GNYVMNNSVNQLDNSV
-750 KNADGSWSS
+750 AN
-759 ADLNFAKAET
+759 LNFAKPET

-774 VGYRFNSPGFTF
+774 LGYRYNSPGFTF
-786 DISGYFN
+786 DISGYYN

-799 AGVYVYTPYLDG
+799 AGVYVYTPM
-811 DHSTVQDA
+811 VDA
-819 MDNKEYFEFQIDSNI
+819 TYTSAAAAMAGGNFFEFQVDSNI
-834 DNDFSAYGVSFEA
+834 DNDFSAYGLSFEA

-852 PSLTANLVYEF
+852 PSLTANLVYEY

-881 TPEHRIKAGLNYQLA
+881 TPEHRVKAGLNYRL
-896 DEISLSANGR
+896 DDIINISANGR
-906 YNSEYFYESSF
+906 YNSEYYYESSF

-922 PENIVLD
+922 PENVVLD
-929 AKLSVAMDKLNSI
+929 AKLSIALKNVNSI
-942 LEIGGNNIGGDN
+942 LEIGGNNIGGEN

-972 KVSL
+972 KMSL

>member
-1 MKFFIK
+1 MKFLLQ
-7 VMLLCLTSVA
+7 VMLLCFSTAVV
-17 IAQTQVSGTVSDS
+17 AQTQISGTVADN

-41 LDTNTGTVTDFD
+41 LDSNTGTVTDFD
-53 GKFSLSTS
+53 GNFTLNTS
-61 QAPPFTLTISNVG
+61 QTPPFTITVSSVG
-74 LETKTVTVSSAA
+74 LETKSVTVSSAA
-86 QSLSITLGESSTQL
+86 QALSITLGDSATQL
-100 DEIVISASRIAQR
+100 DEIVVSASRIAQR
-113 LFESPVTVEKFSTTQ
+113 LFESPVTVEKFSLRE

-195 VHDIDVQS
+195 LHDIDVQS
-203 VEVLPGAA
+203 VEILPGAA

-233 HEGLDVTYRRG
+233 HEGVDISYRRG
-244 QTEQDAAGTNMFEDF
+244 QTEQDAAGINMFEDF
-259 AIRMGGKLSD
+259 AIRMGGKIND
-269 KVAVKATFSHKWGSD
+269 KLAIKATVSHKWGTE
-284 WLAADYRHTENRNII
+284 WAAEDYRHTSNRNII
-299 EGYSTD
+299 EGYSTN

-313 VEGEQ
+313 IEGEQ
-318 AFTSGVIAKAIADTA
+318 PFTSPIIFGAIASQA
-333 GMPTLVDL
+333 PA
-341 FALSPNYFKTVY
+341 ALAPGLLQLSAIAPNYFDTVY

-374 AIHYRPDSKTELSVQ
+374 AINYRPNSKTEISVQ

-404 VYNLDD
+404 VYNLDK
-410 VVVQQ
+410 VLVQQ
-415 HKLELKRGGLK
+415 HKLELKSGGLK

-439 SITGYDAVNLANNAS
+439 SITGYDAVNLANAQP
-454 GARLVQAGLLPATS
+454 GGLQAG
-468 TLAQAN
+468 
-474 GLQNAWGGAYIQAL
+474 WGGAYINTY
-488 LGGIAAANGIP
+488 LGGIAMSQGIP
-499 TASAL
+499 LNMAL
-504 PWVLGEIQTHI
+504 LGVLGGIQTHI
-515 QGTALSGG
+515 QTAYGQVLAGARPAS
-523 DPSGLTLSDRF
+523 DLATLSINDLY
-534 GDTTPY
+534 GDTTPF
-540 HMNARGFANV
+540 HVAARAAANANM
-550 TLPQPGTAAFNQAL
+550 LMPGTEAFNQAL
-564 ASSRSNSIEIGT
+564 ASSRSNAIEIGR

-598 LSIGNLIVGATY
+598 LEFGNLIVGASY

-630 YSEYGA
+630 YNEYGA
-636 YAQLKRNLMDE
+636 YAQLKKTMMDD
-647 KLTLTAS
+647 KLTVTAS

-661 VLESGNFT
+661 VLKSGNFT
-669 PRLGLLYNISD
+669 PRLGFLFNLSE
-680 NQNLRIT
+680 NQNIRLT

-702 GLNQRSFFILGNEKG
+702 GLNQRSFFILGNERG

-723 SGTVGLVNGNPGSFT
+723 TGLVQLANGSIGSFT
-738 GNYVMNNSVNQV
+738 GNYVMNNSVNQLD
-750 KNADGSWSS
+750 NSA
-759 ADLNFAKAET
+759 ADLNFAKPET

-774 VGYRFNSPGFTF
+774 LGYRYNSSGFTF
-786 DISGYFN
+786 DISGYYN

-799 AGVYVYTPYLDG
+799 AGVYVYTPL
-811 DHSTVQDA
+811 VDA
-819 MDNKEYFEFQIDSNI
+819 TYTTAAAAMAGGNFFEFQVDSNI
-834 DNDFSAYGVSFEA
+834 DNDFSAYGLSFEA

-852 PSLTANLVYEF
+852 PSLTANLIYEY

-871 PIVEVNMSWN
+871 PVVEVNMSWN
-881 TPEHRIKAGLNYQLA
+881 TPEHRVKAGLNYQV
-896 DEISLSANGR
+896 DDIINVSANGR
-906 YNSEYFYESSF
+906 YNSEYYYESSF

-922 PENIVLD
+922 PENVVLD
-929 AKLSVAMDKLNSI
+929 AKLSIALKNVNSI
-942 LEIGGNNIGGDN
+942 LEIGGNNIGGEN

-972 KVSL
+972 KMSL

>member
-1 MKFFIK
+1 MKFLLQ
-7 VMLLCLTSVA
+7 VMLLCFSTAVV
-17 IAQTQVSGTVSDS
+17 AQTQISGTVTD
-30 NGQPVPGASVV
+30 NDGQPVPGASVV
-41 LDTNTGTVTDFD
+41 LDSTTGTVTDFD
-53 GKFSLSTS
+53 GKFTLNTS
-61 QAPPFTLTISNVG
+61 QTPPFTITVSSVG
-74 LETKTVTVSSAA
+74 LETKSVTVSSAA
-86 QSLSITLGESSTQL
+86 QTLSITLGASSTEL
-100 DEIVISASRIAQR
+100 DEIVVSASRIAQR
-113 LFESPVTVEKFSTTQ
+113 LFESPVTVEKFSTRD

-195 VHDIDVQS
+195 LHDIDVQS
-203 VEVLPGAA
+203 VEILPGAA

-233 HEGLDVTYRRG
+233 HEGVDISYRRG
-244 QTEQDAAGTNMFEDF
+244 QTEQDAAGINMFEDF
-259 AIRMGGKLSD
+259 AIRMGGKIND
-269 KVAVKATFSHKWGSD
+269 KLAIKATVSHKWGTE
-284 WLAADYRHTENRNII
+284 WAAEDYRHTSNRNIV
-299 EGYSTD
+299 EGYSTN

-318 AFTSGVIAKAIADTA
+318 PFTSPIIFGAIANLA
-333 GMPTLVDL
+333 QMPALMNL
-341 FALSPNYFKTVY
+341 SALSPNYFKTVY

-374 AIHYRPDSKTELSVQ
+374 AIHYRPNSNTEISVQ

-404 VYNLDD
+404 VYNLDK
-410 VVVQQ
+410 VLVQQ
-415 HKLELKRGGLK
+415 HKVELKSGGLK

-439 SITGYDAVNLANNAS
+439 SITGYDAVNLANAAYDPSTGAS
-454 GARLVQAGLLPATS
+454 
-468 TLAQAN
+468 
-474 GLQNAWGGAYIQAL
+474 GLQNAWGGAYIRTL
-488 LGGIAAANGIP
+488 LGGIAAANSIP
-499 TASAL
+499 LASAL
-504 PWVLGEIQTHI
+504 PWVLNEIGTHI
-515 QGTALSGG
+515 QTTAAVNPAALST
-523 DPSGLTLSDRF
+523 LTLSDLF
-534 GDTTPY
+534 GDTTPF
-540 HMNARGFANV
+540 HVFARGAANQ
-550 TLPQPGTAAFNQAL
+550 TLLQPGTEAFNQAL
-564 ASSRSNSIEIGT
+564 ASSRSNAIEIGR

-584 KIFNYEVDYDFGEK
+584 KIFNYEVDYDFGDK
-598 LSIGNLIVGATY
+598 LEFGNLIVGASY

-630 YSEYGA
+630 YNEYGA
-636 YAQLKRNLMDE
+636 YAQLKKSMMDD
-647 KLTLTAS
+647 KLTVTAS

-669 PRLGLLYNISD
+669 PRLGFLFNLSE
-680 NQNLRIT
+680 NQNIRLT

-702 GLNQRSFFILGNEKG
+702 GLNQRSFFILGNERG
-717 SIDRFN
+717 SIDRFD
-723 SGTVGLVNGNPGSFT
+723 TGLVQLANGSIGSFT
-738 GNYVMNNSVNQV
+738 GNYVMNNSVNQLD
-750 KNADGSWSS
+750 NS
-759 ADLNFAKAET
+759 AAVLNFAKPET

-774 VGYRFNSPGFTF
+774 LGYRYNSSGFTF
-786 DISGYFN
+786 DISGYYN

-799 AGVYVYTPYLDG
+799 AGVFVYTPLVDATYT
-811 DHSTVQDA
+811 TVAAA
-819 MDNKEYFEFQIDSNI
+819 MAGGNFFEFQVDSNI
-834 DNDFSAYGVSFEA
+834 DNDFSAYGLSFEA

-852 PSLTANLVYEF
+852 PSLTANLVYEY

-871 PIVEVNMSWN
+871 PVVEVNMSWN
-881 TPEHRIKAGLNYQLA
+881 TPEHRVKAGLNYQV
-896 DEISLSANGR
+896 DDIINVSANGR
-906 YNSEYFYESSF
+906 YNSEYYYESSF

-922 PENIVLD
+922 PENVVLD
-929 AKLSVAMDKLNSI
+929 AKLSIALKNVNSI

-954 YIAIPGSGLV
+954 YIGIPGAGLI

-972 KVSL
+972 KMSL

>member
-181 QAPVFGFGVGNLIG
+181 QAPVFGFGVGNIIG

-284 WLAADYRHTENRNII
+284 WLAADYRHTENRNIV
-299 EGYSTD
+299 EGYDVNS
-305 NPDYNAVN
+305 PDYNAVN

-318 AFTSGVIAKAIADTA
+318 ALTSPQWFGAIASNPAT
-333 GMPTLVDL
+333 PP
-341 FALSPNYFKTVY
+341 ALAPGLLQLSALAPNYFDTTRT
-353 STGYKLVDLMGNDT
+353 TGYKLVDLMGNDT

-404 VYNLDD
+404 VYNLDE

-426 AKFFYTHEDAGNT
+426 AKFFFTHENAGNT
-439 SITGYDAVNLANNAS
+439 SVTQLDAVNVANAQP
-454 GARLVQAGLLPATS
+454 GGLL
-468 TLAQAN
+468 L
-474 GLQNAWGGAYIQAL
+474 GWGGTYLQTYLGGIALSQGIPPAQAL
-488 LGGIAAANGIP
+488 LGVMG
-499 TASAL
+499 
-504 PWVLGEIQTHI
+504 QI
-515 QGTALSGG
+515 QGHITGVYGQVLAGARPASDLA
-523 DPSGLTLSDRF
+523 TLSISDLY
-534 GDTTPY
+534 GDTTPF
-540 HMNARGFANV
+540 HMAARAAANANMLV
-550 TLPQPGTAAFNQAL
+550 PGTTAFNQAL
-564 ASSRSNSIEIGT
+564 AASRSNPLEIGR
-576 GSIVQDLS
+576 GSLVQDVS
-584 KIFNYEVDYDFGEK
+584 KILNYEVDYDFGDK
-598 LSIGNLIVGATY
+598 FDFGNLIVGASL

-630 YSEYGA
+630 YAEYGA
-636 YAQLKRNLMDE
+636 YAQLKSDLFDDKVSM
-647 KLTLTAS
+647 TAS
-654 ARYDKQS
+654 VRYDKQS
-661 VLESGNFT
+661 VLDDGNFT
-669 PRLGLLYNISD
+669 PRLGFLVNLSE
-680 NQNLRIT
+680 NQNFRIT

-702 GLNQRSFFILGNEKG
+702 GLNNGAFFILGNERG
-717 SIDRFN
+717 GVDRFN
-723 SGTVGLVNGNPGSFT
+723 RTVSMRNGNPGTFT
-738 GNYVMNNSVNQV
+738 GNYVMQNSVNQLD
-750 KNADGSWSS
+750 NSA

-774 VGYRFNSPGFTF
+774 VGYRYNSPGFTF
-786 DISGYFN
+786 DVSGYYN

-799 AGVYVYTPYLDG
+799 AGVYVYTPLI
-811 DHSTVQDA
+811 DA
-819 MDNKEYFEFQIDSNI
+819 NFTTAAAAMAGGNFFEFQVDSNI
-834 DNDFSAYGVSFEA
+834 DNDFNAYGLSFEA

-929 AKLSVAMDKLNSI
+929 AKLSVVMDKLNSI

>member
-1 MKFFIK
+1 MKFLLQ
-7 VMLLCLTSVA
+7 VMLLCFSTAVV
-17 IAQTQVSGTVSDS
+17 AQTQISGTVADN

-41 LDTNTGTVTDFD
+41 LDSNTGTVTDFD
-53 GKFSLSTS
+53 GNFTLNTS
-61 QAPPFTLTISNVG
+61 QTPPFTITVSSVG
-74 LETKTVTVSSAA
+74 LETKSVTVSSAA
-86 QSLSITLGESSTQL
+86 QALSITLGDSATQL
-100 DEIVISASRIAQR
+100 DEIVVSASRIAQR
-113 LFESPVTVEKFSTTQ
+113 LFESPVTVEKFSLRE

-195 VHDIDVQS
+195 LHDIDVQS
-203 VEVLPGAA
+203 VEILPGAA

-233 HEGLDVTYRRG
+233 HEGVDISYRRG
-244 QTEQDAAGTNMFEDF
+244 QTEQDAAGINMFEDF
-259 AIRMGGKLSD
+259 AIRMGGKIND
-269 KVAVKATFSHKWGSD
+269 KLAIKATVSHKWGTE
-284 WLAADYRHTENRNII
+284 WAAEDYRHTSNRNII
-299 EGYSTD
+299 EGYSTN

-318 AFTSGVIAKAIADTA
+318 PFTSPIIFGAIASQA
-333 GMPTLVDL
+333 PA
-341 FALSPNYFKTVY
+341 ALAPGLLQLSAIAPNYFDTVY

-374 AIHYRPDSKTELSVQ
+374 AINYRPNSKTEISVQ

-404 VYNLDD
+404 VYNLDK
-410 VVVQQ
+410 VLVQQ
-415 HKLELKRGGLK
+415 HKLELKSGGLK

-439 SITGYDAVNLANNAS
+439 SITGYDAVNLANAQP
-454 GARLVQAGLLPATS
+454 GGLQAG
-468 TLAQAN
+468 
-474 GLQNAWGGAYIQAL
+474 WGGAYINTY
-488 LGGIAAANGIP
+488 LGGIAMSQGIP
-499 TASAL
+499 LNMAL
-504 PWVLGEIQTHI
+504 LGVLGGIQTHI
-515 QGTALSGG
+515 QTAYGQVLAGARPAS
-523 DPSGLTLSDRF
+523 DLATLSINDLY
-534 GDTTPY
+534 GDTTPF
-540 HMNARGFANV
+540 HVAARAAANANM
-550 TLPQPGTAAFNQAL
+550 LMPGTEAFNQAL
-564 ASSRSNSIEIGT
+564 ASSRSNAIEIGR

-598 LSIGNLIVGATY
+598 LEFGNLIVGASY

-630 YSEYGA
+630 YNEYGA
-636 YAQLKRNLMDE
+636 YAQLKKTMMDD
-647 KLTLTAS
+647 KLTVTAS

-669 PRLGLLYNISD
+669 PRLGFLFNLSE
-680 NQNLRIT
+680 NQNIRLT

-702 GLNQRSFFILGNEKG
+702 GLNQRSFFILGNERG

-723 SGTVGLVNGNPGSFT
+723 TGLVQLANGSIGSFT
-738 GNYVMNNSVNQV
+738 GNYVMNNSVNQLD
-750 KNADGSWSS
+750 NSA
-759 ADLNFAKAET
+759 ADLNFAKPET

-774 VGYRFNSPGFTF
+774 LGYRYNSSGFTF
-786 DISGYFN
+786 DISGYYN

-799 AGVYVYTPYLDG
+799 AGVYVYTPL
-811 DHSTVQDA
+811 VDA
-819 MDNKEYFEFQIDSNI
+819 TYTTAAAAMAGGNFFEFQVDSNI
-834 DNDFSAYGVSFEA
+834 DNDFSAYGLSFEA

-852 PSLTANLVYEF
+852 PSLTANLIYEY

-871 PIVEVNMSWN
+871 PVVEVNMSWN
-881 TPEHRIKAGLNYQLA
+881 TPEHRVKAGLNYQV
-896 DEISLSANGR
+896 DDIINVSANGR
-906 YNSEYFYESSF
+906 YNSEYYYESSF

-922 PENIVLD
+922 PENVVLD
-929 AKLSVAMDKLNSI
+929 AKLSIALKNVNSI
-942 LEIGGNNIGGDN
+942 LEIGGNNIGGEN

-972 KVSL
+972 KMSL